1 MEGRW
6 IAVNNAAM
14 AEFERIFGVQPQIG
28 MRQVDLLEGHVH
40 QDKLREVWA
49 RALVEDGYSDI
60 IQYEASDGA
69 LHFYEQRFSSLRD
82 AEGRK
87 IGAFSFVYDVSD
99 RLREQERLRQAE

>member
-1 MEGRW
+1 EALAERAVLADIVNGSEAFVQVVDMEGRW

-69 LHFYEQRFSSLRD
+69 LHFY
-82 AEGRK
+82 
-87 IGAFSFVYDVSD
+87 
-99 RLREQERLRQAE
+99 